1 MLKDIDTSRDYIT
14 TAEAARRS
22 GLSTVYLT
30 QLLRKG
36 TLEGVQVVREWLIY
50 TDSLEKFL
58 ATPRKSGPKGPRK
71 KGLQEPSEHL
81 SLPERAVLAG
91 ASYPYRAFALIICL
105 QREGHMPFP
114 FVQVPQSCAGKS
126 AFLPLGLSIVGE
138 KASHLH
144 KDAYSPCTSCTLW
157 LILEARAQGILV

>member
-1 MLKDIDTSRDYIT
+1 MLKDIDTSREYIT

-71 KGLQEPSEHL
+71 KGLQEPADGSKNHHSE
-81 SLPERAVLAG
+81 V
-91 ASYPYRAFALIICL
+91 
-105 QREGHMPFP
+105 
-114 FVQVPQSCAGKS
+114 
-126 AFLPLGLSIVGE
+126 
-138 KASHLH
+138 
-144 KDAYSPCTSCTLW
+144 
-157 LILEARAQGILV
+157 

>member
-1 MLKDIDTSRDYIT
+1 MLKDIDTSREYIT

-71 KGLQEPSEHL
+71 KGLQEPSAGSKNHP
-81 SLPERAVLAG
+81 SAV
-91 ASYPYRAFALIICL
+91 
-105 QREGHMPFP
+105 
-114 FVQVPQSCAGKS
+114 
-126 AFLPLGLSIVGE
+126 
-138 KASHLH
+138 
-144 KDAYSPCTSCTLW
+144 
-157 LILEARAQGILV
+157 

>member
-71 KGLQEPSEHL
+71 KGLQEPSGG
-81 SLPERAVLAG
+81 SKNRRSAV
-91 ASYPYRAFALIICL
+91 
-105 QREGHMPFP
+105 
-114 FVQVPQSCAGKS
+114 
-126 AFLPLGLSIVGE
+126 
-138 KASHLH
+138 
-144 KDAYSPCTSCTLW
+144 
-157 LILEARAQGILV
+157 

>member
-14 TAEAARRS
+14 TAEAAKRS

-36 TLEGVQVVREWLIY
+36 ALEGVQVVREWLIY

-71 KGLQEPSEHL
+71 KGLQEPSDGSKNHH
-81 SLPERAVLAG
+81 SAV
-91 ASYPYRAFALIICL
+91 
-105 QREGHMPFP
+105 
-114 FVQVPQSCAGKS
+114 
-126 AFLPLGLSIVGE
+126 
-138 KASHLH
+138 
-144 KDAYSPCTSCTLW
+144 
-157 LILEARAQGILV
+157 